1 MTSKWLTLFLSQSVS
16 RVMLDDIRAILPADA
31 IKVFVN
37 GLDETHYATIE
48 CLQSEQHCALI
59 ASAIVVWRQLGHVH
73 HIVYKQGEVLRE
85 ESDATQFQLFT
96 LLKTHRAVLQIS

>member
-16 RVMLDDIRAILPADA
+16 RVMLDDLRAILPAEA

-37 GLDETHYATIE
+37 SMDETHYATIE
-48 CLQSEQHCALI
+48 CLQAEKHCALI
-59 ASAIVVWRQLGHVH
+59 ASAIVVWRQLGHVP
-73 HIVYKQGEVLRE
+73 HILYKKGEVLRE
-85 ESDATQFQLFT
+85 ENDATQFQLFT

>member
-16 RVMLDDIRAILPADA
+16 RVMLDDLRAILPSEA

-37 GLDETHYATIE
+37 SMDETHYATIE
-48 CLQSEQHCALI
+48 CLQAEKHCALI

-73 HIVYKQGEVLRE
+73 HILYKKGEVLRE
-85 ESDATQFQLFT
+85 ENDATQFQLFT

>member
-1 MTSKWLTLFLSQSVS
+1 MTTKWLTLFLSQSVS
-16 RVMLDDIRAILPADA
+16 QVMLDDLRAILPADA

-37 GLDETHYATIE
+37 CLDETHYATLE
-48 CLQSEQHCALI
+48 CVQADQHCALI

-73 HIVYKQGEVLRE
+73 HILYKKGEVLRE
-85 ESDATQFQLFT
+85 ENDATQFQLFT